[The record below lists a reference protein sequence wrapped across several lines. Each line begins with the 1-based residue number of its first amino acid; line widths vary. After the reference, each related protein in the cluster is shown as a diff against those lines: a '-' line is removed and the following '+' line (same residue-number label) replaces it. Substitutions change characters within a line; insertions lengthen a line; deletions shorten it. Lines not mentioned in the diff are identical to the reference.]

1 MTDKITAYKGFN
13 ADLTCREFKFE
24 IGASYEHEGKV
35 EACASGFD
43 ACEHPLDVFRYYP
56 PATSRF
62 ALVEMA
68 ANGHNTQPWIFQ
80 IEQGQMRILSDIT
93 RRTPVVDP
101 DDHHLWASLG
111 CVAVNLSLAAG
122 YWGRGGMLALTAD
135 GPVVEMIQSAHA
147 PDPLFDAIL
156 TRQTSRTPF
165 DGTPVPTEVLSR
177 IVAAAEGGGAE
188 VLPITRRSRIDRLR
202 DLVLAANDDQ
212 IADAAFVAELKRWIR
227 FSPREAV
234 RYGDGLYAACSGAPP
249 LPQWLGPHMFDLLFT
264 AEAEAQKYRVQM
276 DTSAA
281 LIVIVAPRNDPT
293 GWMRAGQSAQ
303 RLQLQA
309 TLDGVRTSF
318 VNQPVEV
325 PSRRADLQ
333 SLLGLGDKRPSLIL
347 RLGYGPQMPYALRRP
362 VAQVLRHAPA

>member
-1 MTDKITAYKGFN
+1 MSLSRRAVMIGGGAVLLAGAGSLSWQRGLGLRDARN
-13 ADLTCREFKFE
+13 QALRWPRADLIDANLFARY
-24 IGASYEHEGKV
+24 AS
-35 EACASGFD
+35 
-43 ACEHPLDVFRYYP
+43 L
-56 PATSRF
+56 
-62 ALVEMA
+62 A

-80 IEQGQMRILSDIT
+80 NEDRQMRILPDVT

-111 CVAVNLSLAAG
+111 CAAVNLSLAAG
-122 YWGRGGMLALTAD
+122 QWGKGGATDLTDA
-135 GPVVEMIQSAHA
+135 GPAVELVNSAGN

-156 TRQTSRTPF
+156 TRQTTRAPF
-165 DGTPVPTEVLSR
+165 DGEPIPTEVLSR

-188 VLPITRRSRIDRLR
+188 VLPIARRSRMDRLR

-212 IADAAFVAELKRWIR
+212 VADPAFVTELKNWIR

-234 RYGDGLYAACSGAPP
+234 RRGDGLYAACSGAPP
-249 LPQWLGPHMFDLLFT
+249 LPQWLGPHMFDLMFK
-264 AEAEAQKYRVQM
+264 AEAEAEKYRVQM

-281 LIVIVAPRNDPT
+281 LIVIVAPSNAPL

-325 PSRRADLQ
+325 PSRRAELTT
-333 SLLGLGDKRPSLIL
+333 LLGLGDKRPSLIL

-362 VAQVLRHAPA
+362 AAQVLRHAPA